1 MNIKEFSRATV
12 ACGLVLAQCVGH
24 AAQYPLIQA
33 PRNTVVK
40 EPAPNV
46 IVSVDNSGSME
57 RWSSE
62 SGLPL
67 PGTLTRIEALKKALR
82 DNFSA
87 ANIPNDRIRLS
98 WQAMNSSNKDT
109 SCVGFFGDVSEGSYR
124 ASKCR
129 IGDRPNANLMRSL
142 DSTHRANFMAWV
154 DTLTA
159 NGGTPLHAMM
169 TRAGEYMKTTGQ
181 YNPYSDDPGV
191 EGAAQSSC
199 RKSFH
204 IFMTDGEYNLFGF
217 NRDPAQLNMPV
228 IGNADGTRRVLPDSE
243 VYEPRAPYKDSAGA
257 INDSA
262 NWYKLQG
269 NWTPNAEYRSTLADM
284 AFHYW
289 ASDLQPGISDNLKK
303 VIAEGGNVKVRAATV
318 PEYWNPKNDP
328 ATWQHLT
335 TYTIGFGAASSWT
348 GAPVIS
354 ANAPQPTFSG
364 DYARL
369 VDGSITWTNPLANTL
384 AANSK
389 GEGFQGWSSSDATS
403 GYWHEKVS
411 NAAAVR
417 MDLWHAALNSR
428 GTFTPASNAQALGDA
443 FKSIL
448 GQILLNTS
456 LPLTSISAS
465 ASRVSTGT
473 AVYRAGYDTADW
485 SGTLTATRFGTD
497 GQLASTAE
505 WSARDLLDARMAAG
519 GAHDSNRKVLSFSG
533 TAAATGTS
541 GATTGSGIPFRWA
554 NLSDAQKAALKG
566 STGTDDK
573 DTALGQAV
581 LNFLRGDRSNEGT
594 GDLQLRKRG
603 HVLGDIVGSSV
614 WYAGQPNSGFTNDAY
629 AKFASVAR
637 TPMVYVG
644 ANDGMLHAFNAS
656 TGQEAFAY
664 VPEGLYG
671 TAAAPKLKRLSE
683 GSYSHRYYVDGSPFV
698 ADIYTGATATAST
711 TEAQK
716 VAAWKS
722 FLVGTLG
729 AGGKGYF
736 VLDVTKPQDI
746 DETKAA
752 QTALVDTTALSDD
765 DLGHQFQQPALD
777 SFSRRALQVAPLN
790 NDRKAV
796 ILGNG
801 YNSTSEKAMLWIQY
815 LDGDKSI
822 LKIPAPVTQ
831 GAGTGNG
838 LSAPRVVDRD
848 GDGKVDFAYAGDLL
862 GNMWRFDLSNVDS
875 SKWKATLGAARA
887 TTTAT
892 TAAAA
897 AASRLDNVPL
907 FAAGATQP
915 ITAAPVVVGHP
926 RGGYMVVFGT
936 GKLFA
941 VGDDSS
947 TADQYLY
954 GIRDGAN
961 GSTGTAVLADLVAQT
976 VGAATV
982 EEDGAEFRTVSGN
995 SVSYSG
1001 SRAKRGWYLQLPTAR
1016 ERIVYPGDALSSS
1029 AGLFSTTIPGTGSNS
1044 IDCTAGTGDDG
1055 WSMVVDF
1062 FSGAAPGGIAYN
1074 ASATAGSYLGFRNR
1088 SGRDD
1093 IAFEPQDRAKGKDVI
1108 CNAAGECNTPKRPDI
1123 VRRFGWRNLMSSN

>member
-1 MNIKEFSRATV
+1 MNIKEFSRAAV
-12 ACGLVLAQCVGH
+12 AVSLVLAQCVGH

-33 PRNTVVK
+33 PRNTAIR

-46 IVSVDNSGSME
+46 IVSVDNSGSMSF
-57 RWSSE
+57 SSWASE
-62 SGLPL
+62 TSSPP
-67 PGTLTRIEALKKALR
+67 PGTPNRIEALKKALK

-98 WQAMNSSNKDT
+98 WQAMNLGRDEN
-109 SCVGFFGDVSEGSYR
+109 SCVGFFGDISEGPYQ
-124 ASKCR
+124 ASKCKF
-129 IGDRPNANLMRSL
+129 GGQSNANLMRSL
-142 DSTHRANFMAWV
+142 DSTHRANFMSWV
-154 DTLTA
+154 DALTA

-181 YNPYSDDPGV
+181 YSPYSDDPGV
-191 EGAAQSSC
+191 EGATQSSC

-217 NRDPAQLNMPV
+217 NPDPAQLNMPI
-228 IGNADGTRRVLPDSE
+228 IGNVDGARRVLPDSV
-243 VYEPRAPYKDSAGA
+243 VYLPRAPYKDNAGA
-257 INDSA
+257 INLPS
-262 NWYKLQG
+262 NWSKEKSG
-269 NWTPNAEYRSTLADM
+269 NKDVWKPTAEYRPTLADM
-284 AFHYW
+284 SFHYW
-289 ASDLQPGISDNLKK
+289 ASDLQPGISNNVKK
-303 VIAEGGNVKVRAATV
+303 VIAEGGNTMVGTAMV

-328 ATWQHLT
+328 ANWQHLT
-335 TYTIGFGAASSWT
+335 TYTIGFGAASSWA
-348 GAPVIS
+348 GAPAITAS
-354 ANAPQPTFSG
+354 APQPTYSG

-369 VDGSITWTNPLANTL
+369 VDGSIAWVDPLV
-384 AANSK
+384 NSL
-389 GEGFQGWSSSDATS
+389 GSSPMGQGLVVWNAGASAS
-403 GYWHEKVS
+403 GYWHETES
-411 NAAAVR
+411 NTAAVR

-428 GTFTPASNAQALGDA
+428 GTFTPASNANALSDA
-443 FKSIL
+443 FRSII

-456 LPLTSISAS
+456 VPLTSISAS

-485 SGTLTATRFGTD
+485 SGTLTATRFGSS
-497 GQLASTAE
+497 GQLESSAD
-505 WSARDLLDARMAAG
+505 WSARDLLDARMAAR

-533 TAAATGTS
+533 TAAATATS
-541 GATTGSGIPFRWA
+541 AATRGSGIPFRWA
-554 NLSDAQKAALKG
+554 SLSDTQKAALKG
-566 STGTDDK
+566 STSSDDASI
-573 DTALGQAV
+573 ALGRAV
-581 LNFLRGDRSNEGT
+581 LDFLRGDRSNEGA
-594 GDLQLRKRG
+594 GLELRKRG

-614 WYAGQPNSGFTNDAY
+614 WYAGKPNSGFTNDAY
-629 AKFASVAR
+629 AKFASIAR

-644 ANDGMLHAFNAS
+644 ANDGMLHAFNAG

-698 ADIYTGATATAST
+698 ADIYMGATATAST
-711 TEAQK
+711 TDAEK

-746 DETKAA
+746 DETRARE
-752 QTALVDTTALSDD
+752 TALIDTTALSDD

-777 SFSRRALQVAPLN
+777 SFSRRALQVASLKN
-790 NDRKAV
+790 GRKAV

-801 YNSTSEKAMLWIQY
+801 YNSASEKAMLWIQY

-831 GAGTGNG
+831 VTGTGNG

-862 GNMWRFDLSNVDS
+862 GNMWRFDLSDPDS
-875 SKWKATLGAARA
+875 RKWKATLGSAA
-887 TTTAT
+887 TA
-892 TAAAA
+892 
-897 AASRLDNVPL
+897 SSLDNVPL
-907 FAAGATQP
+907 FAAVATQP

-936 GKLFA
+936 GRLFA

-947 TADQYLY
+947 TANQYLY

-961 GSTGTAVLADLVAQT
+961 GSTGTAVLTDLVAQT
-976 VGAATV
+976 VGASTV
-982 EEDGAEFRTVSGN
+982 EEEGGEFRTVSNN
-995 SVSYSG
+995 SVNYSG
-1001 SRAKRGWYLQLPTAR
+1001 SRAKRGWYFQLPTAK

-1029 AGLFSTTIPGTGSNS
+1029 AGLFSSTVPGSGSNAL
-1044 IDCTAGTGDDG
+1044 DCTAGTNDDG

-1062 FSGAAPGGIAYN
+1062 FDGSAPDGIAYGT
-1074 ASATAGSYLGFRNR
+1074 AATTTTGYLGFRNS
-1088 SGRDD
+1088 SGKDD
-1093 IAFEPQDRAKGKDVI
+1093 IVFEPQGREKGKDVI
-1108 CNAAGECNTPKRPDI
+1108 CNAAGECKAPIRPDI
-1123 VRRFGWRNLMSSN
+1123 VRRFGWRNLMSSSN